1 MLEVILPILTLLK
14 WMTITKW
21 ILGDSDDD
29 SLILSILGLSR
40 WIYMFRILMEE
51 MNKFLDC
58 SSVEQVREMM
68 ETLTD
73 WYSKGWINF
82 YLYGC
87 SGGIKNV
94 KGWI

>member
-1 MLEVILPILTLLK
+1 
-14 WMTITKW
+14 MTITKW

-58 SSVEQVREMM
+58 SSVEQVGEMM
-68 ETLTD
+68 ETLAERLYDNCTSDIQKAGLISIFTD
-73 WYSKGWINF
+73 A
-82 YLYGC
+82 
-87 SGGIKNV
+87 V
-94 KGWI
+94 EE